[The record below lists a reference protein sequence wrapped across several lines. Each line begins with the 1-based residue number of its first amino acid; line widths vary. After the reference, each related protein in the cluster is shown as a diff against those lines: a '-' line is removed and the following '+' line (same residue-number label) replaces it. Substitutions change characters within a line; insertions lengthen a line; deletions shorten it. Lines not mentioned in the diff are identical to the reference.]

1 MSNLIEQ
8 LHQDHIN
15 MFRLLD
21 AIEIEL
27 DRLTANEVPDLKVL
41 EHSMRYMINYPD
53 VTHHPREDALFER
66 LRARDPATAPLVDEV
81 IGEHQNLIRRGREF
95 YEMICAAE
103 NFDVVERDAFI
114 TAGTEY
120 VHLMRAHMNTEEGS
134 LIKEAAAQLT
144 ADDLAA
150 ASAEVE
156 SKRDPLF
163 GEWVDEEYQMLYEYV
178 INLAEPAQHQA

>member
-1 MSNLIEQ
+1 MPNLIDQ
-8 LHQDHIN
+8 LRRDHIN

-21 AIEIEL
+21 AIEVEL
-27 DRLTANEVPDLKVL
+27 DRLTANEDPDLKVL
-41 EHSMRYMINYPD
+41 EHSMRYMIDYPD

-66 LRARDPATAPLVDEV
+66 LRARDPSTAGLVDEV

-95 YEMICAAE
+95 YEMICKAE
-103 NFDVVERDAFI
+103 NVNAVERDAFI

-120 VHLMRAHMNTEEGS
+120 VHLMRAHINTEEGS
-134 LIKEAAAQLT
+134 LITEAKAQLS
-144 ADDLAA
+144 AEDLAA
-150 ASAEVE
+150 AGAEVE

-178 INLAEPAQHQA
+178 VNLARPNRHRT